1 MLENSFWV
9 ILPRTEMWNVQ
20 TNCLWEVPFR
30 GMLFMKI
37 YMKTCYTFYILAIWI
52 TKTYCKSNYTLQMRI
67 PTEHFTATPVFA
79 LSPSSNTSYSG
90 EQNQYKS
97 MIIGSTMQSAP
108 HQKPPPPQFTSLCVA
123 NCQNSAIPKSTQR
136 EKKISLP
143 ASLGLLGPNNLQ
155 SVGSAPSSPT
165 MSRSPSSLMGES
177 GITNHF
183 VYPSTDSQSSKETV
197 QEIEDTNSRP
207 SISTIFGSI
216 TTPTSGHT
224 TANSSAFVH
233 STPGVVLRNKTPR
246 DSMSS
251 ASKYA
256 TLPRK

>member
-1 MLENSFWV
+1 
-9 ILPRTEMWNVQ
+9 
-20 TNCLWEVPFR
+20 
-30 GMLFMKI
+30 
-37 YMKTCYTFYILAIWI
+37 
-52 TKTYCKSNYTLQMRI
+52 MRI